1 MFSALILTKL
11 IVSFLVLSL
20 NLAKYILIKMIIDFY
35 KYRIIAFSFSIVLL
49 VSSVLLFLNKTLT
62 LHRLQGRN
70 NDRSKFNEVPNI
82 SNLREK
88 IENLGIGNSEIQE
101 FGDPSI
107 ILFKLEDN
115 SDDNKDNNSIIEN
128 LKG

>member
-1 MFSALILTKL
+1 
-11 IVSFLVLSL
+11 
-20 NLAKYILIKMIIDFY
+20 MIIDFY

-49 VSSVLLFLNKTLT
+49 FSSVLLFLNKNLN
-62 LHRLQGRN
+62 LGI
-70 NDRSKFNEVPNI
+70 DFKGGIMIEAKFNEVPNI

-107 ILFKLEDN
+107 ILF
-115 SDDNKDNNSIIEN
+115 
-128 LKG
+128 